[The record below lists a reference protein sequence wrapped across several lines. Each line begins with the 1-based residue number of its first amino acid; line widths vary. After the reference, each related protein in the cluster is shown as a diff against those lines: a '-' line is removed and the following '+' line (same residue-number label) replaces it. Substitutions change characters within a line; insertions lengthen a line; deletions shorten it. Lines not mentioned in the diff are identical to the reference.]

1 MGRGSEQTFFRR
13 RHTDDQQVHE
23 ERQLCQP
30 FENANQN
37 HNEISP
43 HTRQMA
49 IIKKTRNHKCWH
61 GCKEIGIFVH
71 YQ

>member
-1 MGRGSEQTFFRR
+1 MGRGSEQTFFQR

-23 ERQLCQP
+23 ERQLYQP

-43 HTRQMA
+43 HTCQDGYY
-49 IIKKTRNHKCWH
+49 KKDK
-61 GCKEIGIFVH
+61 KS
-71 YQ
+71 